1 MLARIR
7 IANCISALN
16 VFLFVLVWQMSYLA
30 DTTSGQVFGGLGRGQ
45 DALGINARI
54 SEQRVLRQTEVM
66 RLEQLIEGIGKRVTR
81 MERQLLAN
89 SRFPAITVPEAEAAL
104 VLAET
109 RLKETE
115 KNQGEKSEI
124 QIATERLAVAQA
136 KGQLQIAIAAQAE
149 NLILLDLDRIHAE
162 SEYVA
167 QSNELIFLERSVAKG
182 YTSGDRLPQRRLEVE
197 LAKKRLDLAKLR
209 LNTQK
214 RLAGEPIEGEVI
226 GEVDETS
233 SISE

>member
-7 IANCISALN
+7 IAYGTCALN
-16 VFLFVLVWQMSYLA
+16 MFLFVLFWQVSYLA
-30 DTTSGQVFGGLGRGQ
+30 DTTSGQVLNGLGRGQ
-45 DALGINARI
+45 DAFGINSRI

-66 RLEQLIEGIGKRVTR
+66 RLEQLIDGIGRRVTR
-81 MERQLLAN
+81 MERQLLAT

-109 RLKETE
+109 RLKATE
-115 KNQGEKSEI
+115 KNRAENSEI
-124 QIATERLAVAQA
+124 QIAADQLAVTQA

-209 LNTQK
+209 LSTQK
-214 RLAGEPIEGEVI
+214 RLAGEPIADEVL
-226 GEVDETS
+226 GKVEEKPS
-233 SISE
+233 NSE